1 MGNAMNDRLSLAC
14 AACVPCRAVFALLAG
29 MLFFHFWIPAALA
42 GGVCLLG
49 EKSDEYDLRP
59 YMEYLEDKE
68 KTLTIAKVASA
79 EIGPQF
85 GTPQGGRFN
94 FGFRQ
99 SALWFRFTIKEQ
111 PMPSDGT
118 NLPRYWILDPGW
130 NLYGTFELFVPDP
143 DAPDGWRTY
152 RAGHLL
158 STFGDQERRQFR
170 LPTGLTAPTTCYI
183 RVTGIRALV
192 LSPHITTI
200 DRAMWING
208 VKVAGTGLVLGFFL
222 TTLLIH
228 LSIYLYTRNRKFK
241 WLVLSSI
248 GFTGFVATT
257 SYQHLIMAERLPA
270 FIMIVGLL
278 TQAVMLLVARN
289 FFETRQY
296 SRKVD
301 VVLVFLSCVALVAAA
316 AGYFIPEKWQGSI
329 SMNVS
334 LPAALAGFWACIDNM
349 KRDRTVSLILLV
361 TWAGAILALPIY
373 HLAAHG
379 IFFDFAHPLITWVSF
394 VGDAIA
400 LSILLAYMVQAMAL
414 QRQSAEAMAQAKST
428 FLASMSHEIR
438 TPMTAILGY
447 LNLSLQM
454 EAQGQLRQ
462 YLLKI
467 RASAQHLM
475 GIIND
480 ILDLAKIEADKVALE
495 VRPFEVEAVLRDSA
509 DILVPRAFENG
520 NELVVSVQPGL
531 PRRLLGDSLRLKQI
545 LVNLG
550 GNAIKFTKNGTVRL
564 AVLRAEDAP
573 SSEGAVTLSFAVSDT
588 GIGIDAAVLPRLFES
603 FVQADTSTARV
614 YGGTGLGLNISR
626 RLVHLMGGE
635 IAVRSQ
641 LGQGSTFEFT
651 AVFKPEGLVTES
663 AMDADHGGLKV
674 LVAEDNPASREAM
687 EEVAVCLN
695 LKITF
700 AGSAAQ
706 ALRLASAEDFDLIL
720 LDWDLPDMTGP
731 EAVKLLRSSQRVA
744 EVPVAL
750 MTSPARPEVESI
762 DPARLGVEDI
772 LSKPF
777 TASSVEDMVRRV
789 IHHDD
794 SPAREIG
801 GIAAEEQRN
810 RERALGLRVLLAE
823 DNRINQELISLILS
837 QAGVLVETAGNGME
851 AVLRVM
857 DAGRPAPDVVLM
869 DVHMP
874 EMDGYEATRTIRRDR
889 RFRALPIIALTTN
902 VMAGDRERCLEAGMN
917 DHLAKPVDTG
927 ALFAALVKW
936 AAQSS

>member
-1 MGNAMNDRLSLAC
+1 MSSCPTPAF
-14 AACVPCRAVFALLAG
+14 AARAPRRALFVLLAG
-29 MLFFHFWIPAALA
+29 LLLVHVWSSRAFAV
-42 GGVCLLG
+42 GVCVLG
-49 EKSDEYDLRP
+49 GESDEYDLRP
-59 YMEYLEDKE
+59 YMEYLEDADRQ
-68 KTLTIAKVASA
+68 LTVDQAAAPETDSR
-79 EIGPQF
+79 F
-85 GTPQGGRFN
+85 GLPPNGRFN
-94 FGFRQ
+94 FGFSN
-99 SALWFRFTIKEQ
+99 SALWFRFTVREL
-111 PMPSDGT
+111 PSDGGG
-118 NLPRYWILDPGW
+118 LPRYWILDPGW
-130 NLYGTFELFVPDP
+130 NLYGTIELFVPDP
-143 DAPDGWRTY
+143 DAPGGWRTY
-152 RAGHLL
+152 GSGHLL
-158 STFGDQERRQFR
+158 STSGDQERRQFR
-170 LPTGLTAPTTCYI
+170 LPTGLTAPTTCYL

-651 AVFKPEGLVTES
+651 AVFKPEGSDT
-663 AMDADHGGLKV
+663 ATAADQEDLKV

-687 EEVAVCLN
+687 EEVAASLG
-695 LKITF
+695 LKSTF
-700 AGSAAQ
+700 AGSAEE
-706 ALRLASAEDFDLIL
+706 ALRLASAENFDLIL
-720 LDWDLPDMTGP
+720 LDWDLPDTTGP
-731 EAVKLLRSSQRVA
+731 EAVTLLRSSQRLA
-744 EVPVAL
+744 RVPMAL
-750 MTSPARPEVESI
+750 MASPAQPEVESI
-762 DPARLGVEDI
+762 DPARLGVENI
-772 LSKPF
+772 LFKPF
-777 TASSVEDMVRRV
+777 TASSVRDMVRRV
-789 IHHDD
+789 IHHDA

-801 GIAAEEQRN
+801 GIAVEEQRN
-810 RERALGLRVLLAE
+810 RERARGLRVLLAE
-823 DNRINQELISLILS
+823 DNRVTQELISLILS
-837 QAGVLVETAGNGME
+837 QAGVLVEVAGNGIE
-851 AVLRVM
+851 AVLRMM
-857 DAGRPAPDVVLM
+857 DTSLPEPDVVLM

-874 EMDGYEATRTIRRDR
+874 EMDGYEATQNIRRDR
-889 RFRALPIIALTTN
+889 RFQALPIIALTTN
-902 VMAGDRERCLEAGMN
+902 VMAGDRQRCLEAGMN
-917 DHLAKPVDTG
+917 DHLGKPVDTG

-936 AAQSS
+936 KTANPS

>member
-1 MGNAMNDRLSLAC
+1 
-14 AACVPCRAVFALLAG
+14 
-29 MLFFHFWIPAALA
+29 
-42 GGVCLLG
+42 
-49 EKSDEYDLRP
+49 
-59 YMEYLEDKE
+59 
-68 KTLTIAKVASA
+68 
-79 EIGPQF
+79 
-85 GTPQGGRFN
+85 
-94 FGFRQ
+94 
-99 SALWFRFTIKEQ
+99 
-111 PMPSDGT
+111 
-118 NLPRYWILDPGW
+118 
-130 NLYGTFELFVPDP
+130 
-143 DAPDGWRTY
+143 
-152 RAGHLL
+152 
-158 STFGDQERRQFR
+158 
-170 LPTGLTAPTTCYI
+170 
-183 RVTGIRALV
+183 
-192 LSPHITTI
+192 
-200 DRAMWING
+200 
-208 VKVAGTGLVLGFFL
+208 
-222 TTLLIH
+222 
-228 LSIYLYTRNRKFK
+228 
-241 WLVLSSI
+241 
-248 GFTGFVATT
+248 
-257 SYQHLIMAERLPA
+257 
-270 FIMIVGLL
+270 
-278 TQAVMLLVARN
+278 
-289 FFETRQY
+289 
-296 SRKVD
+296 
-301 VVLVFLSCVALVAAA
+301 
-316 AGYFIPEKWQGSI
+316 
-329 SMNVS
+329 
-334 LPAALAGFWACIDNM
+334 
-349 KRDRTVSLILLV
+349 
-361 TWAGAILALPIY
+361 
-373 HLAAHG
+373 
-379 IFFDFAHPLITWVSF
+379 
-394 VGDAIA
+394 
-400 LSILLAYMVQAMAL
+400 L